1 MNKLRIFQN
10 IKNRERTAS
19 GSTRVNPGTVLLIF
33 LFLPYI
39 ITILFG
45 NSYTE
50 DEKARREMMLEQL
63 KDGDYTVIN
72 ETPMGKESIPLE
84 LYVADKLM
92 RTMEEGYQMEA
103 LKAQAVLIRGNLIT
117 DDDMSVTISDAQYGK
132 EEIPEEYLMA
142 VMQTKG
148 IYAEYEGETIYGAY
162 FRVSSGKTREVE
174 QILQSEQFP
183 YLTGAV
189 CQRDFLSEEYTS
201 SVTYGKKEFEEK
213 WIKMEEEKPEEDVIV
228 SAKENNRY
236 EEKEDIVL
244 LRDDAGYVL
253 FFRYLNKWVK
263 GEQLRYELCLPSCA
277 FQIKENKNEFIF
289 SCKGRG
295 HGFGMS
301 QFGANEM
308 ALDGK
313 TYIEILE
320 YFFKEITFTKIS

>member
-19 GSTRVNPGTVLLIF
+19 GLTRVNPGTVLLIF

-45 NSYTE
+45 NSHRE
-50 DEKARREMMLEQL
+50 DERARQEMMLEQL
-63 KDGDYTVIN
+63 KDGEYIVVN

-103 LKAQAVLIRGNLIT
+103 LKAQAVLIRGNVIT
-117 DDDMSVTISDAQYGK
+117 SEDMSMTISDTQYGK
-132 EEIPEEYLMA
+132 KEIPEEYLMA

-162 FRVSSGKTREVE
+162 FRVSNGETREAE

-213 WIKMEEEKPEEDVIV
+213 WMKMEEERPEEDMIAG
-228 SAKENNRY
+228 AKENNRY
-236 EEKEDIVL
+236 EEKEDITL
-244 LRDDAGYVL
+244 LRDGAGYVL
-253 FFRYLNKWVK
+253 FFRYLDKWVK

-277 FQIKENKNEFIF
+277 FQIKENKNELTF

-320 YFFKEITFTKIS
+320 YFFKGITFTKIS